1 MKHFCKE
8 ASQLASDL
16 FERNL
21 TFTERLRLRMHL
33 AMCGMCR
40 NYSSNLSLLNRIF
53 SGTRRQVEEDEACL
67 SDDDRRRIETALKEA
82 THQNH

>member
-16 FERNL
+16 FERDL

-33 AMCGMCR
+33 AICDMCR
-40 NYSSNLSLLNRIF
+40 NYSSNLSLLNNIF
-53 SGTRRQVEEDEACL
+53 SGTRDQGKEDEACL
-67 SDDDRRRIETALKEA
+67 SDEDRKRIETVLDQAA
-82 THQNH
+82 HHNH

>member
-21 TFTERLRLRMHL
+21 TFVERLRLRMHL
-33 AMCGMCR
+33 AICDMCR
-40 NYSSNLSLLNRIF
+40 NYSSNLSLLNNIF
-53 SGTRRQVEEDEACL
+53 SGTRDQAKEDETCL
-67 SDDDRRRIETALKEA
+67 SDEDRKQIEIALDQA
-82 THQNH
+82 AHHHH